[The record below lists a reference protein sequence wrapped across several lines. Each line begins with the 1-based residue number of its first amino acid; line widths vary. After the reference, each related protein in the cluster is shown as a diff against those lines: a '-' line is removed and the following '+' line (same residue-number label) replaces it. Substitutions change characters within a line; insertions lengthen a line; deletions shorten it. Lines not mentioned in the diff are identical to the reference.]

1 MNNKSI
7 RLFLRL
13 STRALLLLPG
23 LTFAQPT
30 AHYAPGSEGL
40 KCATLPPPGL
50 YARDYTCFYV
60 ADRVNGPAGQ
70 SVGPANFDVFTFAN
84 VPRLVYIS
92 DVKVLGGYLGVNAL
106 LPLVSEHVKA
116 GPFDSST
123 FGAADLFVDTM
134 LSWHLK
140 RFDFVFGCGVWMP
153 TGDSDAPPTT
163 RAGLGYWATMLTAG
177 GTWYFDT
184 DKTWAISLLSRYEI
198 NDEQRDTHIT
208 PGQAFT
214 LEWGLSK
221 TFNRTIDV
229 GPVGYYQQK
238 VTTDS
243 GLGATDNRDR
253 VAAVGPEV
261 SAVIPMVNVH
271 ASLRYVYEFMA
282 EDRAQGHSVTLTLT
296 KRF

>member
-1 MNNKSI
+1 
-7 RLFLRL
+7 
-13 STRALLLLPG
+13 
-23 LTFAQPT
+23 
-30 AHYAPGSEGL
+30 
-40 KCATLPPPGL
+40 
-50 YARDYTCFYV
+50 
-60 ADRVNGPAGQ
+60 
-70 SVGPANFDVFTFAN
+70 

-92 DVKVLGGYLGVNAL
+92 DVKVLGGYFGVNAL
-106 LPLVSEHVKA
+106 LPLISEHVKA

-123 FGAADLFVDTM
+123 FGVADLFVDSM

-140 RFDFVFGCGVWMP
+140 RFDFVFGCGAWMP
-153 TGDSDAPPTT
+153 TGDSAAPPTT
-163 RAGLGYWATMLTAG
+163 RAGLGYWANMLTAG
-177 GTWYFDT
+177 GTWYFDA

-198 NDEQRDTHIT
+198 NAEQRDTHIT

-221 TFNRTIDV
+221 TFNKTIDV

-243 GLGATDNRDR
+243 GLSATENRDR

-261 SAVIPMVNVH
+261 SAVIPVVDVH

-282 EDRAQGHSVTLTLT
+282 EDRTQGHTVTLTLT